1 MSSKHATKENKKTKN
16 TEAGMVASKY
26 SISDLKPIRHIEP
39 MTPNQELVFKHFE
52 KYNLVLSG
60 SAGSGKT
67 FIAIYNALQMIEREG
82 YKRQLVIVRSAVPTR
97 DLGFLPGT
105 LEEKEQAYLTPY
117 IGVVNELYEDGR
129 AFDILVKCG
138 IIRFLTT
145 SFIRGITLSNSIVL
159 VDEFQNLYGRE
170 LDSIMTRIGQN
181 SKIIFSGDFYQS
193 DFDRLN
199 EKEGCGVFINILDK
213 LKYFKHVQFT
223 WEDIVRSSTV
233 RDYIMTKEM
242 LKIVF

>member
-1 MSSKHATKENKKTKN
+1 MSTKRTSKDKKKTKG
-16 TEAGMVASKY
+16 TDAGLVQTKY
-26 SISDLKPIRHIEP
+26 TLSDLKPIRQIEP
-39 MTPNQELVFKHFE
+39 MTPNQALVFKHFE

-67 FIAIYNALQMIEREG
+67 FIAIYNALRAIELEG

-117 IGVVNELYEDGR
+117 IGVVNELYEDSR
-129 AFDILVKCG
+129 AFDTLVKCG
-138 IIRFLTT
+138 VIRFLTT

-170 LDSIMTRIGQN
+170 LDSVMTRLGQN

-193 DFDRLN
+193 DFDRAN

-242 LKIVF
+242 LKIAF